1 MASTLTDPMI
11 GRLVDGRYEVSSRI
25 ARGGMATVYLATD
38 RRLDRQVALKIMHP
52 HLAEGADVAARFRRE
67 ARAAARLTHPG
78 IVGVYDQGSEGDLNY
93 LTLEYVDGRN
103 LRRALRAKGAFS
115 LGEALD
121 ILESILDALAAAHR
135 AGLVHRDMKPEN
147 VLIAADGRVK
157 VADFGLARAVTE
169 ATAAS
174 TGNLL
179 GTVAYLSPEI
189 VTSGTADARADVYA
203 VGVLFYE
210 MLTGH
215 PPFEGETPIQV
226 AYKHVHST
234 IPAASDAVPWLPL
247 EIDDLI
253 ATLTAREVGDRPVDA
268 GAALAL
274 VRRTRATL
282 DPSALAVRADTPADE
297 VGEIVAD
304 AQAESDGDATVSVSR
319 HTGTIALPIGAV
331 AATEA
336 AATEQHSTRRR
347 KRRRRLRVVAIV
359 LVVLLALG
367 AGGWWY
373 LRVGPGA
380 YTAVPDV
387 TGTEEAAALAELE
400 GHGLRPVP
408 DSAYHDEVPLG
419 LVISTDPGPG
429 EDVLRDGGEVAV
441 LISLGV
447 EMLTV
452 PDVAGSPEA
461 EALDTLTGDGFEV
474 SAEVRRPWDAEV
486 PEGTVIGTDPAIGET
501 IAHNTPLTL
510 VVSAGREPIT
520 VPNVVGADESTA
532 VDQLEAAGAVAQ
544 LGPAAYS
551 DSVAAGD
558 VISQSLEGP
567 ALRGDVVEVIVSL
580 GPELFEVPNVFGDSY
595 AAAAEELTALGFEVR
610 RENVLG
616 GLFGTVHSQSVP
628 AGEMHPAGTVI
639 VLTVV

>member
-67 ARAAARLTHPG
+67 ARAAARLAHPG
-78 IVGVYDQGSEGDLNY
+78 IVGVYDQGSEGELNY
-93 LTLEYVDGRN
+93 LTLEYVEGRN
-103 LRRALRAKGAFS
+103 LRRELRARGALS
-115 LGEALD
+115 VGDALD
-121 ILESILDALAAAHR
+121 IVESVLDALAAAHR

-147 VLIAADGRVK
+147 VLMAADGRVK

-189 VTSGTADARADVYA
+189 VTSGEADARADVYA
-203 VGVLFYE
+203 VGILLYE

-226 AYKHVHST
+226 AYKHVHES
-234 IPAASDAVPWLPL
+234 IPPASDGVPWLPL

-253 ATLTAREVGDRPVDA
+253 ATMTARDVADRPVDA
-268 GAALAL
+268 GGALAL
-274 VRRTRATL
+274 VRRVHASL
-282 DPSALAVRADTPADE
+282 DPAALAVRADVDADE

-304 AQAESDGDATVSVSR
+304 ARAESDGGSTVSVSR

-331 AATEA
+331 AADDDAEA
-336 AATEQHSTRRR
+336 ERRSTRRR
-347 KRRRRLRVVAIV
+347 KRRRRLRVISII

-367 AGGWWY
+367 GGTWWY

-380 YTAVPDV
+380 YTAMPDV
-387 TGTEEAAALAELE
+387 TGTPEAAALAELE
-400 GHGLRPVP
+400 AQGLRPAT
-408 DSAYHDEVPLG
+408 SSEHHDEVPAG
-419 LVISTDPGPG
+419 MVITTDPGPG
-429 EDVLRDGGEVAV
+429 DDVLRDGGQVSV
-441 LISLGV
+441 VVSLGI

-452 PDVAGSPEA
+452 PDLAGTAEDDAVA
-461 EALDTLTGDGFEV
+461 TLTADGFELDPEV
-474 SAEVRRPWDAEV
+474 SRPWDAQI
-486 PEGTVIGTDPAIGET
+486 PAGTVIGTDPAAGES
-501 IAHNTPLTL
+501 IAHNSPVTV

-520 VPNVVGADESTA
+520 VPNVVGADEATA
-532 VDQLEAAGAVAQ
+532 LEQLANAGAEPQ

-551 DSVAAGD
+551 DSVGAGD

-567 ALRGDVVEVIVSL
+567 ALRGDLVEVIVSL
-580 GPELFEVPNVFGDSY
+580 GPELFEVPNVFGSQY
-595 AAAAEELTALGFEVR
+595 ADAEAELTALGFEVR

-616 GLFGTVHSQSVP
+616 GVFGTVHSQSVP

>member
-115 LGEALD
+115 LGETLD
-121 ILESILDALAAAHR
+121 VLESILDALAAAHR

-189 VTSGTADARADVYA
+189 VTSGNADARADVYA
-203 VGVLFYE
+203 VGILFYE

-226 AYKHVHST
+226 AYKHVHSS
-234 IPAASDAVPWLPL
+234 IPAASDDVPWLPL

-282 DPSALAVRADTPADE
+282 DPTALAVRADTPADE

-304 AQAESDGDATVSVSR
+304 AEAESDGDETVSVSR

-331 AATEA
+331 AATDA
-336 AATEQHSTRRR
+336 AAAEQRSTRRR
-347 KRRRRLRVVAIV
+347 KRRRRLRVIAII

-387 TGTEEAAALAELE
+387 TGDEEAAALAELE

-408 DSAYHDEVPLG
+408 DSAYHDEVPAG
-419 LVISTDPGPG
+419 LVISTDPAPG
-429 EDVLRDGGEVAV
+429 EDVLREGGEVGV
-441 LISLGV
+441 LISLGI

-461 EALDTLTGDGFEV
+461 DALDTLTGDGFEV

-520 VPNVVGADESTA
+520 VPNVVGADEATA
-532 VDQLEAAGAVAQ
+532 VAQLEAAGAVAQ
-544 LGPAAYS
+544 LGPSAYS
-551 DSVAAGD
+551 DSVTAGD

-580 GPELFEVPNVFGDSY
+580 GPELFEVPNVFGDQY